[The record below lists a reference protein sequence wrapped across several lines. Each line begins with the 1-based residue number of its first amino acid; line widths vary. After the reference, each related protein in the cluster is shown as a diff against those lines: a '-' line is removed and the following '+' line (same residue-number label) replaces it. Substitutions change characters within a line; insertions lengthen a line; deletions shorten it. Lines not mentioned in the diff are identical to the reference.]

1 MSNSKIIVLDA
12 DVFESAI
19 SDLKSEISKLKDIIS
34 NTNQPELR
42 QDDEIISG
50 VPAAAKLL
58 NCSPGTLWAMIKR
71 DELTPYRRGAK
82 LAFKKSEL
90 LRDYLK

>member
-12 DVFESAI
+12 DQFESAI
-19 SDLKSEISKLKDIIS
+19 NDLKSEISKLKDIIS
-34 NTNQPELR
+34 NSNPVELK
-42 QDDEIISG
+42 QDDEIING

-58 NCSPGTLWAMIKR
+58 NCSPGTLWGMIKKG
-71 DELTPYRRGAK
+71 ELTPYRRGAK